1 MDNLEGILNYRKN
14 SENFST
20 SGQPTESELY
30 LIQKAGFEIIINVRP
45 ESEMFYEFDEKR
57 VVENL
62 EMQYFQIP
70 MTFDTLNKN
79 ILIDFFNQMEMQKDK
94 KLLVHCHHNI
104 RVSVLLAFYRILKLG
119 WKKEDAYKDL
129 EKMMEINSLL
139 EDYFNYHIKIHS

>member
-1 MDNLEGILNYRKN
+1 MNYRKN